1 MDFNVT
7 KYAKYTDKVSDS
19 LLELTFM
26 KLVLVKHSVISKK
39 KIHYYLKQV

>member
-7 KYAKYTDKVSDS
+7 KYAKYTDKVSGSS
-19 LLELTFM
+19 LALTFM
-26 KLVLVKHSVISKK
+26 KLALVKHSVISKK